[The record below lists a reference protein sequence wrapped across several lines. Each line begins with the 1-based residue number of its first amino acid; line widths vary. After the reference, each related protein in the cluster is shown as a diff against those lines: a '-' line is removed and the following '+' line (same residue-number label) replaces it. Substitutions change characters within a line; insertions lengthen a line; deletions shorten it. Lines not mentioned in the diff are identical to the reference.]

1 MEVDNF
7 LRILTTSPGG
17 KVFVKENIF
26 VLLFGVIFVE
36 EERFLGEPE
45 RGKRG
50 KKEKGMKER
59 GFIDILG
66 WGSVHKRSG
75 GWRTVNPH

>member
-17 KVFVKENIF
+17 KVFVKENICIAF
-26 VLLFGVIFVE
+26 WGDFCGRGI
-36 EERFLGEPE
+36 LGEPE
-45 RGKRG
+45 KG
-50 KKEKGMKER
+50 KKEKGKKER

-66 WGSVHKRSG
+66 WGSAHKRSKK
-75 GWRTVNPH
+75 